1 MLKRRNLFATTAAVL
16 ATSLITAT
24 VGLLAPA
31 ATAQSYP
38 ERPIR
43 LIVPYAAGGG
53 TDAVARAIA
62 QGMTEPLGQ
71 QIVVENN
78 GTAGG
83 NVATRQAAEADAD
96 GYTVLMANQGPM
108 TVNPH
113 LFKNVK
119 IDPLTAF
126 DPVTLVAQAPLVVVV
141 PEGSRFTSL
150 KQLVDEAKQN
160 PGGLTYGSAGNG
172 SASHLATLL
181 LAQTA
186 GLDMVHVPYK
196 GAGPAITD
204 LIGGRL
210 DFMITTLPS
219 IVGFI
224 ETGKAKPLAV
234 TTQERTKRL
243 PEVPTIAER
252 GFPDYRATAWYGFVV
267 PKGTPPEI
275 IARLREAT
283 IAGVSKPEVRRTLEF
298 EGAEPVLNTPEEF
311 LAFMQGESKRWAEL
325 IQTAGL
331 TTD

>member
-1 MLKRRNLFATTAAVL
+1 MLVTTVAACAAGLV
-16 ATSLITAT
+16 ATSA
-24 VGLLAPA
+24 GLVPVAVK
-31 ATAQSYP
+31 AQTYP
-38 ERPIR
+38 DRPIR
-43 LIVPYAAGGG
+43 LVVPYAAGGG
-53 TDAVARAIA
+53 TDAIARVIA
-62 QGMTEPLGQ
+62 QGMTEQLGQ

-83 NVATRQAAEADAD
+83 NVATAQAAKAEPD

-126 DPVTLVAQAPLVVVV
+126 DPVTLIAEAPLVVVV
-141 PEGSRFTSL
+141 PQDSRFASF
-150 KQLVDEAKQN
+150 QALVDEAKSN

-181 LAQTA
+181 LANTA

-219 IVGFI
+219 VVGFI
-224 ETGKAKPLAV
+224 DSGKAKPLAV
-234 TTQERTKRL
+234 TMPERAKQL
-243 PEVPTIAER
+243 PEVPTIAES
-252 GFPDYRATAWYGFVV
+252 GYPDYRAAAWYGFAV

-275 IARLREAT
+275 VAKLREAT
-283 IAGVSKPEVRRTLEF
+283 VAAAKSPGVQRSLDI
-298 EGAEPVLNTPEEF
+298 EGAVTIGSTPEEF
-311 LAFMQGESKRWAEL
+311 GTFMQSESKRWATL
-325 IQTAGL
+325 IEQTGI

>member
-1 MLKRRNLFATTAAVL
+1 MPKMRTFLATAVALCATGLIAATTNLAASD
-16 ATSLITAT
+16 AR
-24 VGLLAPA
+24 
-31 ATAQSYP
+31 AQAYP
-38 ERPIR
+38 DQPIR
-43 LIVPYAAGGG
+43 LVVPYAAGGG

-62 QGMTEPLGQ
+62 QGMVEPLGQ
-71 QIVVENN
+71 QVVVENN

-83 NVATRQAAEADAD
+83 NLATQQASRAEPD

-141 PEGSRFTSL
+141 PEESSFTSL
-150 KQLVDEAKQN
+150 QMLIDQAKSN

-224 ETGKAKPLAV
+224 QSGKAKPLAV
-234 TTQERTKRL
+234 TTPARTKRL
-243 PEVPTIAER
+243 PDVPTIAES
-252 GFPDYRATAWYGFVV
+252 GFPDYQAAAWYGFVV
-267 PKGTPPEI
+267 PKGTPPEV
-275 IARLREAT
+275 IAKLREAT
-283 IAGVSKPEVRRTLEF
+283 VAGVTKPDVQRTLEF

-311 LAFMQGESKRWAEL
+311 AAFMQRESKRWAEL
-325 IQTAGL
+325 IQTTGL

>member
-1 MLKRRNLFATTAAVL
+1 MV
-16 ATSLITAT
+16 
-24 VGLLAPA
+24 
-31 ATAQSYP
+31 
-38 ERPIR
+38 
-43 LIVPYAAGGG
+43 
-53 TDAVARAIA
+53 
-62 QGMTEPLGQ
+62 EPLGQ

-83 NVATRQAAEADAD
+83 NVATRQAADADPD

-141 PEGSRFTSL
+141 PEDSRFTGL
-150 KQLVDEAKQN
+150 QQLVDEAKAD

-186 GLDMVHVPYK
+186 GLDTVHVPYK

-219 IVGFI
+219 IVGFL
-224 ETGKAKPLAV
+224 ETGKAKALAV
-234 TTQERTKRL
+234 TTQERTERL
-243 PEVPTIAER
+243 PEVPTIAES
-252 GFPDYRATAWYGFVV
+252 GFPDYQSAAWYGFVV
-267 PKGTPPEI
+267 PKGTPPEVVTK
-275 IARLREAT
+275 LREAT
-283 IAGVSKPEVRRTLEF
+283 IAGVGKPEVRRTLDF
-298 EGAEPVLNTPEEF
+298 EGAEPVLNTPEQF
-311 LAFMQGESKRWAEL
+311 LAFMQGESKRWAAL
-325 IQTAGL
+325 IQTTGL

>member
-1 MLKRRNLFATTAAVL
+1 MPKRRAFL
-16 ATSLITAT
+16 AAT
-24 VGLLAPA
+24 VAGMLA
-31 ATAQSYP
+31 ATASFAPSIAEAQAYP
-38 ERPIR
+38 DHPIR
-43 LIVPYAAGGG
+43 LVVPYAAGGG

-62 QGMTEPLGQ
+62 QGMAEPLGQ
-71 QIVVENN
+71 QLVVENN

-83 NVATRQAAEADAD
+83 NVATAQAAKAEPD

-108 TVNPH
+108 TVNPR

-119 IDPLTAF
+119 IDPLTSF
-126 DPVTLVAQAPLVVVV
+126 DPVTLVAEAPLVVVV
-141 PEGSRFTSL
+141 PAESRFTSFA
-150 KQLVDEAKQN
+150 QLVEAAKAD

-186 GLDMVHVPYK
+186 KLDMVHVPYK

-224 ETGKAKPLAV
+224 KTGKAKPLAV
-234 TTQERTKRL
+234 TTEARTKQL
-243 PEVPTIAER
+243 PEVPTIAES
-252 GFPDYRATAWYGFVV
+252 GFPGYQAAAWYGFAV

-275 IARLREAT
+275 VTKLRDAT
-283 IAGVSKPEVRRTLEF
+283 IAAVNKPDVRRTLEF

-311 LAFMQGESKRWAEL
+311 AAFMQGESKRWAEL

-331 TTD
+331 TID

>member
-1 MLKRRNLFATTAAVL
+1 MMSSRRDLLTTTLAAA
-16 ATSLITAT
+16 ATSLIMA
-24 VGLLAPA
+24 GLVAPA
-31 ATAQSYP
+31 AEAQTYP
-38 ERPIR
+38 DRPIR
-43 LIVPYAAGGG
+43 LVVPYAAGGG

-71 QIVVENN
+71 QLVVENN

-83 NVATRQAAEADAD
+83 NVATRQAADAEPD

-141 PEGSRFTSL
+141 PEDSRFTDL
-150 KQLVDEAKQN
+150 KLLVDEAKAN

-181 LAQTA
+181 LAETA

-224 ETGKAKPLAV
+224 ENDKAKPLAV
-234 TTQERTKRL
+234 TTKERTQRL
-243 PEVPTIAER
+243 PEVPTIAES
-252 GFPDYRATAWYGFVV
+252 GFPDYQSAAWYGFVV

-275 IARLREAT
+275 VTRLREAT
-283 IAGVSKPEVRRTLEF
+283 IAGVNKPEVRRTLDF

-311 LAFMQGESKRWAEL
+311 MAFMQGESKRWAEL
-325 IQTAGL
+325 IQATGL

>member
-1 MLKRRNLFATTAAVL
+1 MLMSKRRAFLATTAACLLVATASL
-16 ATSLITAT
+16 ASF
-24 VGLLAPA
+24 GA
-31 ATAQSYP
+31 AAQSYP
-38 ERPIR
+38 DHPIR
-43 LIVPYAAGGG
+43 LVVPYAAGGG

-71 QIVVENN
+71 QMVVENN

-83 NVATRQAAEADAD
+83 NVATAQAAKAEPD

-119 IDPLTAF
+119 VDPLTAF
-126 DPVTLVAQAPLVVVV
+126 DPVTLVAEAPLVVVV
-141 PEGSRFTSL
+141 PEDSRFTGFT
-150 KQLVDEAKQN
+150 QLVEEAKAN

-186 GLDMVHVPYK
+186 KLDMVHVPYK

-224 ETGKAKPLAV
+224 KTGKAKPLAV
-234 TTQERTKRL
+234 TTEARTKQL
-243 PEVPTIAER
+243 PEVPTIAES
-252 GFPDYRATAWYGFVV
+252 GFPGYQAAAWYGFVV

-275 IARLREAT
+275 VTKLRDAT
-283 IAGVSKPEVRRTLEF
+283 IAAVNKPDVRRTLEF
-298 EGAEPVLNTPEEF
+298 EGAEPVLNTPQEF
-311 LAFMQGESKRWAEL
+311 AAFMASESKRWAEL

>member
-1 MLKRRNLFATTAAVL
+1 
-16 ATSLITAT
+16 
-24 VGLLAPA
+24 
-31 ATAQSYP
+31 
-38 ERPIR
+38 
-43 LIVPYAAGGG
+43 
-53 TDAVARAIA
+53 
-62 QGMTEPLGQ
+62 
-71 QIVVENN
+71 
-78 GTAGG
+78 
-83 NVATRQAAEADAD
+83 
-96 GYTVLMANQGPM
+96 M

-141 PEGSRFTSL
+141 PEGSRFTDL
-150 KQLVDEAKQN
+150 KVLVDEAKAN

-181 LAQTA
+181 LAEKV

-234 TTQERTKRL
+234 TTQERTQRL
-243 PEVPTIAER
+243 PEVPTIAES
-252 GFPDYRATAWYGFVV
+252 GFSGYQAAAWYGFVV

-275 IARLREAT
+275 VTTLRNAT
-283 IAGVSKPEVRRTLEF
+283 VAGVGKPEVRRTLDF
-298 EGAEPVLNTPEEF
+298 EGAEPVLNTPQEF
-311 LAFMQGESKRWAEL
+311 AAFMQGESKRWAEL
-325 IQTAGL
+325 IQTTGL

>member
-1 MLKRRNLFATTAAVL
+1 MPKRRAFLAATFA
-16 ATSLITAT
+16 
-24 VGLLAPA
+24 GLLA
-31 ATAQSYP
+31 ATASLAPSLAEAQAYP
-38 ERPIR
+38 DHPIR
-43 LIVPYAAGGG
+43 LVVPYAAGGG

-62 QGMTEPLGQ
+62 QGMIEPLGQ
-71 QIVVENN
+71 QLVVENN

-83 NVATRQAAEADAD
+83 NVATAQAAKAEPD

-126 DPVTLVAQAPLVVVV
+126 DPVTLVAEAPLVVVV
-141 PEGSRFTSL
+141 PAESRFTSFT
-150 KQLVDEAKQN
+150 QLVEEGKGN

-186 GLDMVHVPYK
+186 KLDMVHVPYK

-219 IVGFI
+219 IAGFI
-224 ETGKAKPLAV
+224 KSGKAKPLAV
-234 TTQERTKRL
+234 TMETRTKQL
-243 PEVPTIAER
+243 PDVPTIAES
-252 GFPDYRATAWYGFVV
+252 GFPDYQAAAWYGFAV

-275 IARLREAT
+275 VTRLREAT
-283 IAGVSKPEVRRTLEF
+283 VAAVNKPDVRRTLEF

-311 LAFMQGESKRWAEL
+311 AAFMQGESKRWAEL
-325 IQTAGL
+325 IQNTGL
-331 TTD
+331 TMD

>member
-1 MLKRRNLFATTAAVL
+1 MMSTRRTFTAGASAAAL
-16 ATSLITAT
+16 ALMAAGLWPTS
-24 VGLLAPA
+24 VQ
-31 ATAQSYP
+31 AQAYP
-38 ERPIR
+38 DRPIR

-53 TDAVARAIA
+53 TDAIARVIA
-62 QGMTEPLGQ
+62 QGMTEQLGQ
-71 QIVVENN
+71 QLVVENN

-83 NVATRQAAEADAD
+83 NVATAQAAKAEPD
-96 GYTVLMANQGPM
+96 GYTLLMANQGPM

-126 DPVTLVAQAPLVVVV
+126 DPVTLIAEAPLVVVV
-141 PEGSRFTSL
+141 PEGSPFTGL
-150 KQLVDEAKQN
+150 QALIEHAKSN

-210 DFMITTLPS
+210 DFMVTTLPS
-219 IVGFI
+219 VIGFI
-224 ETGKAKPLAV
+224 KSGKAKPLAV
-234 TTQERTKRL
+234 TMQERSAQL
-243 PEVPTIAER
+243 PDVPTIAES
-252 GFPDYRATAWYGFVV
+252 GYPDYQSAAWYGFAV

-275 IARLREAT
+275 LTRLRDAT
-283 IAGVSKPEVRRTLEF
+283 VAATKTDSVKRSLDV
-298 EGAEPVLNTPEEF
+298 EGAVVIGNTPEEF
-311 LAFMQGESKRWAEL
+311 AAFMQSESQRWADL
-325 IQTAGL
+325 IQKSGL
-331 TTD
+331 TMD

>member
-1 MLKRRNLFATTAAVL
+1 MMLSKRMLL
-16 ATSLITAT
+16 ATALAAAI
-24 VGLLAPA
+24 GLAPFA
-31 ATAQSYP
+31 ADADSYP
-38 ERPIR
+38 DRPIK
-43 LIVPYAAGGG
+43 LMVPYAAGGG
-53 TDAVARAIA
+53 TDAIARVIA
-62 QGMTEPLGQ
+62 QGMTAQLGQ

-83 NVATRQAAEADAD
+83 NVATAQAAKAEPD

-126 DPVTLVAQAPLVVVV
+126 DPVTLIAEAPLVVVV
-141 PEGSRFTSL
+141 PQESPFTSFQQVVE
-150 KQLVDEAKQN
+150 KAKSD

-181 LAQTA
+181 LANVA

-219 IVGFI
+219 VVGFLDS
-224 ETGKAKPLAV
+224 GKAKPLAV
-234 TTQERTKRL
+234 TMQQRSKRL
-243 PEVPTIAER
+243 PEVPTIAES
-252 GFPDYRATAWYGFVV
+252 GFPDYQATAWYGFAV

-275 IARLREAT
+275 VAKLRDAT
-283 IAGVSKPEVRRTLEF
+283 VAATKTPDVQKSLDI
-298 EGAEPVLNTPEEF
+298 EGAVVIGNTPEEF
-311 LAFMQGESKRWAEL
+311 GAFMKGESQRWATL
-325 IQTAGL
+325 IAETGI